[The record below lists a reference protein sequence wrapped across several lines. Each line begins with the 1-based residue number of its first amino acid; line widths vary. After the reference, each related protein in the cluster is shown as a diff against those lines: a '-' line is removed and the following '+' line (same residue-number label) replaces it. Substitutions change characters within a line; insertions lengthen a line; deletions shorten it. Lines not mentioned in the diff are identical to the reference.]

1 MAHRRES
8 TDLHWSHKHFTTETN
23 ISIKLLSSTTKSA
36 EMILIALTVE
46 EMWKNSNT
54 RVLTGQRK
62 EFKTSVASVVC
73 LLKLQMHPS
82 LNYLQ
87 FQGVSRL
94 RIINVINYLKGQME
108 ELFYYLGS
116 AATQRLI

>member
-1 MAHRRES
+1 
-8 TDLHWSHKHFTTETN
+8 
-23 ISIKLLSSTTKSA
+23 
-36 EMILIALTVE
+36 
-46 EMWKNSNT
+46 
-54 RVLTGQRK
+54 
-62 EFKTSVASVVC
+62 
-73 LLKLQMHPS
+73 MHPS